1 MMCQYAFTKDEI
13 RVPTCKINAAI
24 TSTTLA
30 RAIVLGRKGYEAIEA
45 IEAIVQVIETVK
57 RGPG

>member
-45 IEAIVQVIETVK
+45 IVQVIETVK